1 MNLELTSESSLITFH
16 ANENADIL
24 GEEVEVRPLPD
35 KDYSSFMA
43 DDLDDINWSNFK
55 DLAKGYRDDP
65 PGGTSVDPSAAV
77 ASEVETSDL
86 DQSIVRDVLDVRVT
100 LRFQSVDEG
109 DPLGPRV
116 VVVVERCLRGV
127 CVSDDIDSSGGTVPA
142 ESNGR
147 ERQGF
152 V

>member
-1 MNLELTSESSLITFH
+1 MPQLNFTHLIGFLILEGVLTVLFMHPI
-16 ANENADIL
+16 
-24 GEEVEVRPLPD
+24 
-35 KDYSSFMA
+35 SF
-43 DDLDDINWSNFK
+43 S
-55 DLAKGYRDDP
+55 
-65 PGGTSVDPSAAV
+65 V
-77 ASEVETSDL
+77 ASEVETSNL

-116 VVVVERCLRGV
+116 VVVVERCVRGV